1 MSKVIK
7 ELQDLTYLKWDKI
20 RRSSGTAGS
29 FLKAQEIKAGVKY
42 YYKLSNYNSIEGI
55 VGHESI
61 NELVVSRLLEYLE
74 IRHLDYDLIHALV
87 MVDDNEYETYFAASK
102 DFKKKGDSKNTFE
115 TYYEL
120 ERKLDETPLEFCI
133 RQGWRE
139 EISTM
144 FVIDFLIQNRD
155 RHGANIEVLKSRMD
169 KKMRMA
175 PLFDHGLSFAFDC
188 HNDNELSQFNVF
200 EDRPIQSFVGGRSS
214 YENLRLIEDK
224 DCIKLPEFDAKL
236 KRILFEDL
244 EGVVSKLWKDT
255 IWDMLMERRKLY
267 EDFCSSR

>member
-1 MSKVIK
+1 MN
-7 ELQDLTYLKWDKI
+7 Q
-20 RRSSGTAGS
+20 
-29 FLKAQEIKAGVKY
+29 
-42 YYKLSNYNSIEGI
+42 YNKDMHLPIWVCGLGI
-55 VGHESI
+55 VFLISAVVLFVLAILKSI
-61 NELVVSRLLEYLE
+61 FCLVGVVACLGFGCSAILCWKNQW
-74 IRHLDYDLIHALV
+74 IM

-144 FVIDFLIQNRD
+144 LVIDFLIQNRD

-255 IWDMLMERRKLY
+255 IWDILIERRKLY
-267 EDFCSSR
+267 EDFCNSR